1 MKVWKLVSGIFSI
14 IFTLVILLHSFL
26 AGVVNTV
33 LNTAFGSSETSGTAG
48 IVIAVLLLIA
58 GITSIAVR
66 KRETK
71 KAYTTL
77 IVLFELAAMIGFVGS
92 GNYSG
97 LVIWGVWS
105 FVCFVVA
112 AFGMVKVLRPDI
124 VLKKK
129 WWFWASIVAA
139 IIISISVVAVP
150 RDDTSVYAEFKKA
163 IKIFTTQS
171 GPKGLDSK
179 TIKNAKPVPAN
190 ELDHIYSSPKK
201 YKHRRVVVKGQVY
214 DVRKTKKGIAFDLYS
229 KLYSIEKISTI
240 YYDKKDIDIKDEDY
254 VVVDGII
261 LGEDDVYDI
270 NLTYVNIKATKIT
283 KSNYIDVFTP
293 TIKTYTVNKTIKQ
306 HGYKV
311 TLKKVELAKNQTRAY
326 IKVKN
331 KGKGELYLYT
341 PFAKIKQGNK
351 KYFIDGDYILDYPKF
366 LDTIKKGEKVKGI
379 ISFPAINLNKSF
391 TLRIPS
397 GSSKEKQHIKDY
409 IFKVKAK

>member
-14 IFTLVILLHSFL
+14 IFTLIILLHSLL

-33 LNTAFGSSETSGTAG
+33 LNTVFGNSETSGTAG

-71 KAYTTL
+71 KAYTAL

-97 LVIWGVWS
+97 LVIWGIWS

-112 AFGMVKVLRPDI
+112 VFGMVKVLKPDI
-124 VLKKK
+124 ILKKK
-129 WWFWASIVAA
+129 WWFWAGIVAA
-139 IIISISVVAVP
+139 IIISVSVVAVP

-163 IKIFTTQS
+163 IKILKTES
-171 GPKGLDSK
+171 GPKGLDNK
-179 TIKNAKPVPAN
+179 TIKNAKPVPAS
-190 ELDHIYSSPKK
+190 EIDHIYSSPKK
-201 YKHRRVVVKGQVY
+201 YTHRRVVVKGQVY
-214 DVRKTKKGIAFDLYS
+214 SVRKTKKGIVFDLYS

-240 YYDKKDIDIKDEDY
+240 YYDKKDLNIKDEDY
-254 VVVDGII
+254 VVVDGIV
-261 LGEDDVYDI
+261 LGENDVYDI
-270 NLTYVNIKATKIT
+270 NLTYVNIQATRVI
-283 KSNYIDVFTP
+283 KSNYINIFTP
-293 TIKTYTVNKTIKQ
+293 TIKTYAVNKTIKQ

-331 KGKGELYLYT
+331 KGKGEFYLYT
-341 PFAKIKQGNK
+341 ASARIVQGHNK
-351 KYFIDGDYILDYPKF
+351 HYIDGDYILDYPEF
-366 LDTIKKGEKVKGI
+366 LDSIKPGKKVKGI
-379 ISFPAINLNKSF
+379 IGFTPIDPNKSF
-391 TLRIPS
+391 TLKIPAA
-397 GSSKEKQHIKDY
+397 SSKSKQNIKEY
-409 IFKVKAK
+409 TFKVKAK